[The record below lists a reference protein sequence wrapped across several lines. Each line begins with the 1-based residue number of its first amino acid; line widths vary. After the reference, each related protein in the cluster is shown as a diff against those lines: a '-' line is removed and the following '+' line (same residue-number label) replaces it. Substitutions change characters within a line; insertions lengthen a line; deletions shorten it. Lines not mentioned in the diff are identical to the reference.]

1 MSPREYPDRPW
12 VGVGVVA
19 IRDGA
24 VLLVRRGRPPR
35 QGQWGLPGGAQ
46 DLGET
51 VFEAAA
57 REVREETGL
66 IVVPRTVLT
75 TVDSVTRDADGR
87 VRFHYTIVE
96 VLADCPD
103 GGAPVVGDDA
113 DAAEWV
119 PLAEAERRL
128 EWAEARRVIALAR
141 AALDTSPRDGHK
153 AGA

>member
-1 MSPREYPDRPW
+1 MSAREYPDRPW
-12 VGVGVVA
+12 VGVGVVV

-66 IVVPRTVLT
+66 TVVPRTVLT

-87 VRFHYTIVE
+87 VRFHFTLVE
-96 VLADCPD
+96 VLADCP
-103 GGAPVVGDDA
+103 GGGEPVVGDDA

-119 PLAEAERRL
+119 PLAEADGRL

-141 AALDTSPRDGHK
+141 AVLDTSPRDGHK